1 MLERIH
7 WLGHATFRINGGPDE
22 SGPVIYID
30 PWQLP
35 AGSPPADIILVSH
48 DHHDHCC
55 PDAIESIRTPDT
67 LIVANQR
74 AADVIGPGVQ
84 IIRPYQ
90 GAVCFGDISIRAI
103 PAYTV
108 NKVYHAQG
116 YGGLGFVIDMM
127 RHDIYYAGDTD
138 LIPEM
143 DRIRCDIAL
152 LPVGGAFT
160 MNAEEAAEA
169 AKRIQPTYA
178 IPMHYGREIPGSRDD
193 GKRFCSLVNGGVQP
207 VELPIENESF
217 RVAVF

>member
-7 WLGHATFRINGGPDE
+7 WLGHSTFRINGGPDE
-22 SGPVIYID
+22 TGPVIYID

-35 AGSPPADIILVSH
+35 PDSPPADVILVSH

-55 PDAIESIRTPDT
+55 MDAIKLIRTSDT

-74 AADVIGPGVQ
+74 AAYVIGPGVQ

-90 GAVCFGDISIRAI
+90 GAVCFADVSIRAV

-108 NKVYHAQG
+108 NKAAHAQG
-116 YGGLGFVIDMM
+116 YGGLGFIIDMM
-127 RHDIYYAGDTD
+127 RHDIYFAGDTD

-152 LPVGGAFT
+152 LPVGGTFT
-160 MNAEEAAEA
+160 MTAGEAAEA
-169 AKRIQPTYA
+169 VKRIKPGFA
-178 IPMHYGREIPGSRDD
+178 VPMHYGREIPGSRDD
-193 GKRFCSLVNGGVQP
+193 GKRFCALVGDDVQAL
-207 VELPIENESF
+207 ELPIENESF